1 MSWLYQFPIKTIQKM
16 VAGVI
21 ALVLLINI
29 IVSYQSVEKIE
40 EMLAVQGK
48 ETIPQTMNYLTLR
61 MDVLQIQQWLTD
73 ISATR
78 GEKGYDDGF
87 KEAES
92 YYKEADSL
100 IAKMLEVHAND
111 ADKTSELKQF
121 KIDLDDYYAISKKM
135 AKAYIAGGASAG
147 NPLMG
152 QVDPYAEKLS
162 IRLTTWA
169 DEHVKEVAESSA
181 KITELSQSVKFSNLI
196 LSILILM
203 VVAVGFWV
211 ISLILDGVHYL
222 SKEIQ
227 YLADLDLSKPLA
239 VQGKNEIAQIADQLE
254 MVRAHLNAFIEQ
266 AKMTSTEN
274 AAVAHEL
281 SVTSGHVKNS
291 VNESAS
297 VVNGV
302 ANKVGTITDEISSI
316 IVQAQRN
323 KEEIK
328 DAGEALL
335 KTTKKITEM
344 TEQVQNNAHL
354 ENEMARR
361 IEQISTD
368 TKQVKEVLGIISDIA
383 DQTNLL
389 ALNAAIEAARAGEH
403 GRGFAV
409 VADEVRKL
417 AERTQKSLVD
427 IQSTINVIVQAIIEA
442 SEEMNRNSNNMHS
455 LGTISNEAEEEIVKV
470 AQTMSKAMK
479 TTDET
484 LDVFEHTANMVRA
497 ISEEVQ
503 AINDFGA
510 SNAHSVDEIT
520 SAAGHVMV
528 MTEKLNL
535 QLAQFKV

>member
-1 MSWLYQFPIKTIQKM
+1 MSWLYQFSIKTIQKM

-21 ALVLLINI
+21 ALVLLVNI
-29 IVSYQSVEKIE
+29 IVSYQSVEKVQD
-40 EMLAVQGK
+40 MLAVQGK
-48 ETIPQTMNYLTLR
+48 ETIPQAMNYLTLR

-92 YYKEADSL
+92 YYKEADLL
-100 IAKMLEVHAND
+100 ITKMLKAHTND
-111 ADKTSELKQF
+111 ADKISELKQF

-135 AKAYIAGGASAG
+135 ANAYIAGGASAG
-147 NPLMG
+147 NPWMG
-152 QVDPYAEKLS
+152 KVDPYAEKLS
-162 IRLTTWA
+162 TRLTTWSN
-169 DEHVKEVAESSA
+169 EHVKEVGDSSA
-181 KITELSQSVKFSNLI
+181 KITALSQSVKFSNLI

-211 ISLILDGVHYL
+211 ISLILDSVHYL

-239 VQGKNEIAQIADQLE
+239 AQGKNEIALIADQLE
-254 MVRAHLNAFIEQ
+254 AVRMHLNGFIEQ
-266 AKMTSTEN
+266 AKITSTEN

-281 SVTSGHVKNS
+281 SVTSEHVKNS

-302 ANKVGTITDEISSI
+302 ASKVSTITDEISSI

-335 KTTKKITEM
+335 QTTKKITEM
-344 TEQVQNNAHL
+344 TEQVQNSAQL

-470 AQTMSKAMK
+470 AATMSKAMK

-484 LDVFEHTANMVRA
+484 LNVFEHTANMVRA

>member
-1 MSWLYQFPIKTIQKM
+1 MSWLYQFPIKSIQKM
-16 VAGVI
+16 VGGVI
-21 ALVLLINI
+21 TLVLLINI
-29 IVSYQSVEKIE
+29 IVSYQSVEKVQD
-40 EMLAVQGK
+40 MLEIQGK
-48 ETIPQTMNYLTLR
+48 ETIPQAMNYLTLR

-87 KEAES
+87 KEAEL

-100 IAKMLEVHAND
+100 IVRMLEAHKDD
-111 ADKTSELKQF
+111 AAKTSELTQF
-121 KIDLDDYYAISKKM
+121 KKDLDDYYVISKKM
-135 AKAYIAGGASAG
+135 AHAYIAGGASAG

-152 QVDPYAEKLS
+152 KVDPYAEKLS
-162 IRLTTWA
+162 TRLTQWA
-169 DEHVKEVAESSA
+169 DEHVKEVSESST
-181 KITELSQSVKFSNLI
+181 KITGLSESVKFSNMI
-196 LSILILM
+196 LSILIVI
-203 VVAVGFWV
+203 VVTVGFWV

-227 YLADLDLSKPLA
+227 YLSDLDLSKPLA
-239 VQGKNEIAQIADQLE
+239 VKGKNEIAKIADQLE
-254 MVRAHLNAFIEQ
+254 GVREHLNAFINQ
-266 AKMTSTEN
+266 AKLTSNEN

-281 SVTSGHVKNS
+281 SVTSENVKHS
-291 VNESAS
+291 VNESVS

-302 ANKVGTITDEISSI
+302 ANKVGTITDEISNI

-335 KTTKKITEM
+335 RTTQKITEM
-344 TEQVQNNAHL
+344 TDQVQNSAQL
-354 ENEMARR
+354 EHEMARR
-361 IEQISTD
+361 IEQISND
-368 TKQVKEVLGIISDIA
+368 TKQVKEVLEIISDIA

-417 AERTQKSLVD
+417 AERTQQSLVD
-427 IQSTINVIVQAIIEA
+427 IQSTINVIVGAIVEA
-442 SEEMNRNSNNMHS
+442 SEEMNRNSDNMHS

-470 AQTMSKAMK
+470 AATMSKAMK

-484 LDVFEHTANMVRA
+484 LNVFEHTANMVRA
-497 ISEEVQ
+497 ISDEVL
-503 AINDFGA
+503 AINNFGA

-528 MTEKLNL
+528 MTEKLND
-535 QLAQFKV
+535 QLAQFNV